1 VFDVRNPFATSPFWQ
16 QAHHWV
22 DVYYVFKTYQFRYPS
37 QRLKDISTQHSR
49 TWNSFANGETPWKE
63 YKYTGKGD
71 EAVMVADERDGWVQR
86 TVEEHEKVVDN
97 SWRRC
102 EALVESWDSMRGKH
116 FSPFQIEPM
125 KANKTA

>member
-1 VFDVRNPFATSPFWQ
+1 
-16 QAHHWV
+16 
-22 DVYYVFKTYQFRYPS
+22 
-37 QRLKDISTQHSR
+37 
-49 TWNSFANGETPWKE
+49 
-63 YKYTGKGD
+63 
-71 EAVMVADERDGWVQR
+71 MVADERDGWVQR

>member
-1 VFDVRNPFATSPFWQ
+1 M
-16 QAHHWV
+16 
-22 DVYYVFKTYQFRYPS
+22 FKTYQFRYPS
-37 QRLKDISTQHSR
+37 QRLKDISTQHAR
-49 TWNSFANGETPWKE
+49 TWNNFANGETPWEE

-71 EAVMVADERDGWVQR
+71 EVVMVADERDGWVER
-86 TVEEHEKVVDN
+86 SVEEHEKVVDN

-102 EALVESWDSMRGKH
+102 EALIESWDSMRGKH